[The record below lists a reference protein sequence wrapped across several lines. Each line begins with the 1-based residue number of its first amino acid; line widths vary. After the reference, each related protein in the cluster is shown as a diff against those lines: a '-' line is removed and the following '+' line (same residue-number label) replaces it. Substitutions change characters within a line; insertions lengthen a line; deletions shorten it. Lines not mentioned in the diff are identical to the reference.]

1 MKKILYF
8 LMFFM
13 ILPVFAADKLHVS
26 AMSDFNSVNP
36 EQSFQVMLV
45 EDGVLDDVYM
55 IKGDILNCTLKKVTD
70 PTRAKRDAKIYF
82 VLNGY
87 TDKKGTHNFEDIM
100 VAKYAEK
107 ILSKEEIK
115 KTPPKTIVKKTA
127 STVGNFF
134 VKGFSYGVSF
144 VDGIKENKEDNRL
157 KSGVKQVYDDS
168 FLSLV
173 EYGEEIEIKEGQ
185 EFYFVVKK
193 IKNKD

>member
-1 MKKILYF
+1 MDINQVRF
-8 LMFFM
+8 GNF
-13 ILPVFAADKLHVS
+13 S
-26 AMSDFNSVNP
+26 TGNSYAKQAREEKP
-36 EQSFQVMLV
+36 E
-45 EDGVLDDVYM
+45 E
-55 IKGDILNCTLKKVTD
+55 N
-70 PTRAKRDAKIYF
+70 RA
-82 VLNGY
+82 
-87 TDKKGTHNFEDIM
+87 
-100 VAKYAEK
+100 
-107 ILSKEEIK
+107 EEIK

-144 VDGIKENKEDNRL
+144 VDGVKENKEDNRL

-193 IKNKD
+193 VKNKD